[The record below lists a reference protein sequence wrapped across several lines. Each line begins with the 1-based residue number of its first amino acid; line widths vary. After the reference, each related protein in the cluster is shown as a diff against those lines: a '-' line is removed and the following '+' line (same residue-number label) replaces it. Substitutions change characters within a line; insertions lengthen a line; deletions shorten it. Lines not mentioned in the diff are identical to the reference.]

1 LAERLTSITHVEL
14 ATPTFFNEFTLK
26 LPRPAAEV
34 ADALADR
41 GIIAGVRASRLYP
54 HQSELRNHLIIA
66 VTETNTD
73 ADIEAYG
80 RALAEVLA

>member
-1 LAERLTSITHVEL
+1 MRIPNVEL
-14 ATPTFFNEFTLK
+14 STPAFFNEFTLK
-26 LPRPAAEV
+26 LPKQAAEV

-54 HQSELRNHLIIA
+54 HSSELRNHLIVA
-66 VTETNTD
+66 ATETNTD

-80 RALAEVLA
+80 RALGEVLA